1 MDTTQ
6 TVAAPTT
13 TTTQVAPQNL
23 PADFDIA
30 KWAAD
35 VDAAPEGADVT
46 PPALADAPAKT
57 PSTPPAETPKADAP
71 KPDADKT
78 ATPPTKPDDA
88 KAGEQAKGAEETAY
102 AKAQKEAERRD
113 RSWKALEQEKQEFRQ
128 QKMATEAELQG
139 LRREVAQLRARTNPA
154 KDEHGVTADQYDRLA
169 KDYDEKGDDHM
180 AELARE
186 RAEKL
191 RRQAPAAV
199 TVDEAWRTPEFQA
212 DWQKQ
217 TEALIAEDASLA
229 DPENPLVKAAN
240 TLLADKTWAPFFR
253 ARPDGIRAAV
263 EVGRLLQRAA
273 AADTLKEELSKAQ
286 AELQRLTKLTQP
298 QGSHPSA
305 PPRGAKRIEDMQE
318 EEARAELLRV
328 AAAADRGE

>member
-1 MDTTQ
+1 METTQ
-6 TVAAPTT
+6 TTVAPATT
-13 TTTQVAPQNL
+13 TTEVAPQNL
-23 PADFDIA
+23 PADFDIS
-30 KWAAD
+30 KWAAE
-35 VDAAPEGADVT
+35 VDAAPEAPDAT
-46 PPALADAPAKT
+46 PTATPATT
-57 PSTPPAETPKADAP
+57 PSTTGEAPKADAP
-71 KPDADKT
+71 KPDDDKT
-78 ATPPTKPDDA
+78 ATPPTKPEDA
-88 KAGEQAKGAEETAY
+88 KAGEQAKGGEETAY

-113 RSWKALEQEKQEFRQ
+113 RSWKALEQEKQEVRQ

-154 KDEHGVTADQYDRLA
+154 KDEHGVSADQYDRLA

-199 TVDEAWRTPEFQA
+199 AVDEAWRTPEFQA
-212 DWQKQ
+212 EFQKQ
-217 TEALIAEDASLA
+217 AQALIAEDASLA
-229 DPENPLVKAAN
+229 DSANPIVKAAN
-240 TLLADKTWAPFFR
+240 SLLADATWAPFFR

-263 EVGRLLQRAA
+263 EVGRLLQRASA
-273 AADTLKEELSKAQ
+273 AEALKGELTKAQ
-286 AELQRLTKLTQP
+286 AEVQRLTKLTQP

-305 PPRGAKRIEDMQE
+305 PPRGAKRIEDMQD
-318 EEARAELLRV
+318 EEARAEIMRV